1 MPSAC
6 LPAHHQLRSGLLV
19 SLLSGFLL
27 LFMAVIGVPAAL
39 AQTAGGGEPA
49 PGSPAGRIGTLPAD
63 ADPIIAKG
71 QALLA
76 TAPPALP
83 DGQAPGQPSGSDGGD
98 GGTGVGAPLSPLD
111 LPPRGGPV

>member
-49 PGSPAGRIGTLPAD
+49 PGSPAGRVGTLPAD
-63 ADPIIAKG
+63 AGPIIAAG
-71 QALLA
+71 GG
-76 TAPPALP
+76 APPPAP
-83 DGQAPGQPSGSDGGD
+83 PGPPGGRGPPPPPGAPGGG
-98 GGTGVGAPLSPLD
+98 A
-111 LPPRGGPV
+111 